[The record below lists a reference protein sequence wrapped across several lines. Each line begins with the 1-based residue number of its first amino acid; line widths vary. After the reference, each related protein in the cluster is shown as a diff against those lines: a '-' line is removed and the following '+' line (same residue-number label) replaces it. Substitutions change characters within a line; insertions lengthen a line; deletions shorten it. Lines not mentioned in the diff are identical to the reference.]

1 MFCESHAKYAIQLQE
16 IAIVSNWLACYTKPQ
31 NIFAHTEHSTIE
43 RWIDTILLE
52 SPEE

>member
-16 IAIVSNWLACYTKPQ
+16 IAIACNCLACYTKPK
-31 NIFAHTEHSTIE
+31 ILFAHTEHSTIE